1 MYAVVGFG
9 MVLFDVIPA
18 GGYMDASEDIG
29 VALNGMMIVAGVLSA
44 GASFPLKRALASRI
58 DPGRPSRFQ
67 VALISMAMAE
77 TGGVLALV
85 SILVTG
91 ELGTAAILLGVA
103 VAAGIYHFPTRAW
116 LEGEV

>member
-1 MYAVVGFG
+1 
-9 MVLFDVIPA
+9 
-18 GGYMDASEDIG
+18 
-29 VALNGMMIVAGVLSA
+29 
-44 GASFPLKRALASRI
+44 
-58 DPGRPSRFQ
+58 
-67 VALISMAMAE
+67 MAMAE